1 MSTTRIDISI
11 NDQISD
17 LLDSHD
23 FRGVGELVGK
33 TSLHATY
40 DQRTNAGQVSDGNI
54 ERLADEHQ
62 DKLLRDIIRN
72 GRVDLTDDCK
82 HSLIV
87 NHCSEALRQ
96 LLRQDGTFLE
106 TELILAIEHDLCLFV
121 KEALSIGQPFEA
133 DGLDAA
139 VAKNNAAS
147 WLIVGEAIAREKDLT
162 DSAFLPR
169 HFDAALES
177 GPIEIVAVAFLR
189 LSTYPCSG

>member
-1 MSTTRIDISI
+1 M
-11 NDQISD
+11 
-17 LLDSHD
+17 
-23 FRGVGELVGK
+23 
-33 TSLHATY
+33 
-40 DQRTNAGQVSDGNI
+40 
-54 ERLADEHQ
+54 
-62 DKLLRDIIRN
+62 
-72 GRVDLTDDCK
+72 
-82 HSLIV
+82 
-87 NHCSEALRQ
+87 
-96 LLRQDGTFLE
+96 E

-189 LSTYPCSG
+189 GYRPTPAQVDSCRSRGFAGIDVAYAAVSSAGLTLT